1 MWVIYVLKPDALNLV
16 LCEPL
21 LCTVIKLGRAWAL
34 VRRHF
39 LRVFERAAIGDMGL
53 RLLLLP
59 ALCTAA
65 MINAAMAQGLQVLI
79 PSLPMM

>member
-1 MWVIYVLKPDALNLV
+1 M
-16 LCEPL
+16 
-21 LCTVIKLGRAWAL
+21 
-34 VRRHF
+34 RRHF